1 MQVID
6 YLVAQLRQ
14 CSQFNSAA
22 QVAPAVVLWTDET
35 RQWQSAMP
43 VIKRYLPELLELG
56 DYQPQDRTG
65 PAIWLKCVIA
75 GTLPELTLPND
86 RIPILYLPGVGRKDL
101 RAISQCPAW
110 LQPLAELQYRGC
122 WWAYNTAGRD
132 WTVSSFLTNP
142 KVGLAL
148 DVAKD
153 SRAQSALLSVL
164 PDLLESQ
171 VEGLKGKKIETSDL
185 LALAGG
191 DPIKN
196 LLTWLEAPTESEA
209 QWRAAGHWDHFVDQ
223 CADSFGVELAKADIA
238 TLLGLLCE
246 AKGPWEP
253 VWQRFDDT
261 AQHHPQLIKALLA
274 VQPADLLC
282 EESHYCSEN
291 ARAEAA
297 LAQQLQALAEE
308 ASSTLRQQ
316 LLALDEEHAERRA
329 WLWSSLGLSPWAKV
343 LQPLV
348 QIAQLTQQQPGG
360 ANVAS
365 MAELYQQR
373 LWQVDAAALEAMA
386 LAVDGV
392 MQHCIAALLAQIYTP
407 WLEALTLRFQ
417 QLVREEGYPGKPGV
431 QEPPARYQV
440 ESAAFFFV
448 DGLRFDL
455 AHRLQEK
462 LQQSSLSCSLDTR
475 WSALPS
481 LTATAKAAV
490 TPLSEQLTGA
500 LDNED
505 FIPIFAEG
513 GSSFSSHHFKKAL
526 AQMGWQ
532 YLEGL
537 DCGDPAQGHAWLQ
550 TGDID
555 NLGHQRQQLLPQAIE
570 PVLNT
575 VVERVCGLFAAG
587 WRKVVIVTDH
597 GWLWAPEGLPKSDL
611 DKFMAQ
617 KRLAR
622 CAILK
627 GNVQTAALKMPWHW
641 NPNVTLAMAPGISVF
656 TAGDYYNHGGLSLQE
671 CLTPVLQVVAE
682 SSDKK
687 L

>member
-6 YLVAQLRQ
+6 YLVQQLRE
-14 CSQFNSAA
+14 CGQFNSAS
-22 QVAPAVVLWTDET
+22 QVAPAVVLWTDES

-56 DYQPQDRTG
+56 NYQPELKTG
-65 PAIWLKCVIA
+65 PAIWIKCVIA
-75 GTLPELTLPND
+75 GTLSDVSFPEGLT
-86 RIPILYLPGVGRKDL
+86 PILYLPGVGRKDL
-101 RAISQCPAW
+101 RAIAQCPTW

-153 SRAQSALLSVL
+153 TRAQSALLSVL

-171 VEGLKGKKIETSDL
+171 ADILRGKRIETADL
-185 LALAGG
+185 LALSGG

-196 LLTWLEAPTESEA
+196 LLAWLEDPEGCETE
-209 QWRAAGHWDHFVDQ
+209 WREEGHWQHFVDQ
-223 CADSFGVELAKADIA
+223 CADSFGVDLAKMEYQ
-238 TLLGLLCE
+238 LLLQLLCE
-246 AKGPWEP
+246 GAGLWES
-253 VWQRFDDT
+253 VWQRFVDT
-261 AQHHPQLIKALLA
+261 AQHHPRLIKAMMS
-274 VQPADLLC
+274 VQPTDLLF
-282 EESHYCSEN
+282 EPSHYCSEN
-291 ARAEAA
+291 AREEAT
-297 LAQQLQALAEE
+297 LAQQLQTLATEP
-308 ASSTLRQQ
+308 SSQLRQQ
-316 LLALDEEHAERRA
+316 LEALNKKHAERRE
-329 WLWSSLGLSPWAKV
+329 WLWASLGLSAWVKV
-343 LQPLV
+343 LKPLQ
-348 QIAQLTQQQPGG
+348 QISEMTKQQPGG
-360 ANVAS
+360 PSVES
-365 MAELYQQR
+365 LAELYQQK
-373 LWQVDAAALEAMA
+373 LWAVDAAALEAMA
-386 LAVDGV
+386 LSTDSS
-392 MQHCIAALLAQIYTP
+392 MQQCVAALLAQMYTP

-417 QLVREEGYPGKPGV
+417 QLVREEGYPGLRGI

-440 ESAAFFFV
+440 DNTAFFFV

-462 LQQSSLSCSLDTR
+462 LKQASLSSSLDTR

-490 TPLSEQLTGA
+490 TPLSELLEGEI
-500 LDNED
+500 DNDD
-505 FIPIFAEG
+505 FVPVFMDG
-513 GSSFSSHHFKKAL
+513 RTSFSSHHFKKSL
-526 AQMGWQ
+526 AKLGWQ

-555 NLGHQRQQLLPQAIE
+555 NLGHERQQNLPQAIE
-570 PVLNT
+570 SVLNT
-575 VVERVCGLFAAG
+575 VVERVAGLFAAG

-597 GWLWAPEGLPKSDL
+597 GWLWAPERLPKSDI
-611 DKFMAQ
+611 DKFVTE

-627 GNVQTAALKMPWHW
+627 GNVQTDTLKMPWYW

-671 CLTPVLQVVAE
+671 CLTPVVHVIAE
-682 SSDKK
+682 
-687 L
+687 

>member
-142 KVGLAL
+142 KVGLVL

-171 VEGLKGKKIETSDL
+171 VDILRGKRIETSEL
-185 LALAGG
+185 LALSGG

-196 LLTWLEAPTESEA
+196 LLAWLEEPEA
-209 QWRAAGHWDHFVDQ
+209 CETKWREAGHWQHFVDQ
-223 CADSFGVELAKADIA
+223 CVDSFGVDLTKMEHPV
-238 TLLGLLCE
+238 LLQLLCE
-246 AKGPWEP
+246 GAGLWEP
-253 VWQRFDDT
+253 VWQRFVDT
-261 AQHHPQLIKALLA
+261 AQHHPRLIKSMMS
-274 VQPADLLC
+274 VQPTDLLF
-282 EESHYCSEN
+282 EPSHYCSEN
-291 ARAEAA
+291 ARKEST
-297 LAQQLQALAEE
+297 LAQQLQVLAAEP
-308 ASSTLRQQ
+308 SLQLRQQ
-316 LLALDEEHAERRA
+316 LDALNKQHAERRE
-329 WLWSSLGLSPWAKV
+329 WLWASLGMSAWAKV
-343 LQPLV
+343 LKPLQ
-348 QIAQLTQQQPGG
+348 QIAEMTKQQLGG
-360 ANVAS
+360 PSVES
-365 MAELYQQR
+365 LAELYEQK
-373 LWQVDAAALEAMA
+373 LWAVDAAALESMA
-386 LAVDGV
+386 LSTDST
-392 MQHCIAALLAQIYTP
+392 MQQCVAALLAQMYTP

-417 QLVREEGYPGKPGV
+417 QLVREDGYPGLRGI
-431 QEPPARYQV
+431 QEPTASYHV
-440 ESAAFFFV
+440 NNTAFFFV

-462 LQQSSLSCSLDTR
+462 LKHASLSSNIDTR

-490 TPLSEQLTGA
+490 TPLSEL
-500 LDNED
+500 
-505 FIPIFAEG
+505 
-513 GSSFSSHHFKKAL
+513 
-526 AQMGWQ
+526 
-532 YLEGL
+532 LE
-537 DCGDPAQGHAWLQ
+537 
-550 TGDID
+550 GDID
-555 NLGHQRQQLLPQAIE
+555 NDDFV
-570 PVLNT
+570 PV
-575 VVERVCGLFAAG
+575 FA
-587 WRKVVIVTDH
+587 D
-597 GWLWAPEGLPKSDL
+597 
-611 DKFMAQ
+611 
-617 KRLAR
+617 
-622 CAILK
+622 
-627 GNVQTAALKMPWHW
+627 
-641 NPNVTLAMAPGISVF
+641 
-656 TAGDYYNHGGLSLQE
+656 
-671 CLTPVLQVVAE
+671 
-682 SSDKK
+682 
-687 L
+687 